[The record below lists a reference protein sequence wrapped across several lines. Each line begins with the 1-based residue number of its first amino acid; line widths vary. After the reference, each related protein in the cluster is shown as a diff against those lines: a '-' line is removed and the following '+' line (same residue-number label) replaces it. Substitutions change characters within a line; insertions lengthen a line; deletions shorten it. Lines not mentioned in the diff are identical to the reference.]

1 MKAYKNR
8 GYLIKTQDY
17 LVKPK
22 EKFILDLIKKYKGS
36 GYYRKGNFVTEI
48 IWDGKSYVFPANSK
62 NGKSFKKGGFLY
74 GMVRKDVGAF
84 LKSGKKIK
92 MPKQYP
98 VNEYNNDFDKFGEK
112 ITGTDVNNAY
122 WRIAYNLGIISR
134 GTYTKGLGDD
144 FKVVRLSALSTLG
157 SGKDYQIIKD
167 GKLID
172 MFALIGKNDDL
183 HKIYSAIRYTCYKY
197 MQQLKK
203 KLGNDFVAY
212 RTDCIYYVDT
222 PENRKLV
229 KDFFTKNNLE
239 TKQLYRIRKSLHEQ
253 TSS

>member
-8 GYLIKTQDY
+8 GYLIKTQDF
-17 LVKPK
+17 LVKDK
-22 EKFILDLIKKYKGS
+22 EKFILDLIRKNKGNA
-36 GYYRKGNFVTEI
+36 YYRKGNFAIEI
-48 IWDGKSYVFPANSK
+48 IWDGKSYVFPAKKN

-74 GMVRKDVGAF
+74 GMVRKDANAF
-84 LKSGKKIK
+84 LKAGKTIK
-92 MPKQYP
+92 LPKQYP

-112 ITGTDVNNAY
+112 ITGTDVNHAY

-134 GTYTKGLGDD
+134 NTYSRGLEDD
-144 FKVVRLSALSTLG
+144 FKVIRLSALSTLG
-157 SGKDYQIIKD
+157 SGKDYQLIKD
-167 GKLID
+167 GNLID

-183 HKIYSAIRYTCYKY
+183 HKLYSAIRYTCYKY

-229 KDFFTKNNLE
+229 KDFFNKNNLE